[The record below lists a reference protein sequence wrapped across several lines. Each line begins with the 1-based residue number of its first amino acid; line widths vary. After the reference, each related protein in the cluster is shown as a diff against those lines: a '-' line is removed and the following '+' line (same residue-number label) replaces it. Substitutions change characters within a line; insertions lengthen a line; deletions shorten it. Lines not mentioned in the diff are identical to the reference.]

1 MITEDLEY
9 VGFWPRVGASII
21 DTILVLLVTAPL
33 ISWIYGSDQDFDL
46 NELLAADSGSLLAYL
61 ITPKGPADVLINWV
75 LPAVVI
81 IVFWLTRNATPGKM
95 VVGARIVDART
106 GKAISVTQGLVRY
119 LGYYVSIFPL
129 CLGLLWVAFDPRKQ
143 GFHDKL
149 ARTVVVRAKN
159 RGPKPVSFGKH

>member
-1 MITEDLEY
+1 MISEDLEY

-21 DTILVLLVTAPL
+21 DTILVVLVTSPL
-33 ISWIYGSDQDFDL
+33 IGWIYGSGQDLDL
-46 NELLAADSGSLLAYL
+46 NELLAADSQSLLAYL
-61 ITPKGPADVLINWV
+61 ITPRGPADVLINWV

-81 IVFWLTRNATPGKM
+81 IVFWLTRKATPGKM
-95 VVGARIVDART
+95 AVGARVVDATT
-106 GKAISVTQGLVRY
+106 GKAISVRQAIVRY

-149 ARTVVVRAKN
+149 AGTVVVRAKH
-159 RGPKPVSFGKH
+159 RGPQPVQFNRN